1 MFEINKLIEGIDSNN
16 LTYYYSRKSAPKYLV
31 HFEGPLVIYNDIKNG
46 RISLEKEKK
55 IQEEFRAERSE
66 ILK

>member
-1 MFEINKLIEGIDSNN
+1 MFEINKLIEGIDFNN
-16 LTYYYSRKSAPKYLV
+16 VTYYYSRKSASKYLV

-46 RISLEKEKK
+46 RISLQKEET
-55 IQEEFRAERSE
+55 IQEKFRSERSE